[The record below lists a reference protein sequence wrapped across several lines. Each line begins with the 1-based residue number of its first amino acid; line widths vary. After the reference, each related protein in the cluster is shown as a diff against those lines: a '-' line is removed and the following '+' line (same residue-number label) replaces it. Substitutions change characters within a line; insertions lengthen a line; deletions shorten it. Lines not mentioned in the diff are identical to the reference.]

1 MGQVAVTLRI
11 IPKQRAD
18 INKIKELVG
27 TNPKVKEVKI
37 EGIGFG
43 LSVLKAL
50 ALIPDATGGTEPLEK
65 ELTEINGVERV
76 EVVDVSLI

>member
-1 MGQVAVTLRI
+1 
-11 IPKQRAD
+11 
-18 INKIKELVG
+18 
-27 TNPKVKEVKI
+27 
-37 EGIGFG
+37 
-43 LSVLKAL
+43 L